1 MRDRNTINAGARIS
15 IVDDDESMREAIKT
29 LIRSIGLSV
38 EEFSSAEDFLYSG
51 RSQVVDCL
59 ILDIRMVGLGGLELQ
74 RRLAADNRRIPIVF
88 ITAHYSEEERTR
100 AMEAGA
106 VDFLSKPFTEQELLN
121 AISASLAI
129 DKEVVDGFDRVAR
142 LDSI

>member
-1 MRDRNTINAGARIS
+1 MDGNRLLCESHGKASICSGQPRNNMRDRNTINAGARIS

-59 ILDIRMVGLGGLELQ
+59 ILDIRMVGLGGL
-74 RRLAADNRRIPIVF
+74 
-88 ITAHYSEEERTR
+88 
-100 AMEAGA
+100 
-106 VDFLSKPFTEQELLN
+106 
-121 AISASLAI
+121 
-129 DKEVVDGFDRVAR
+129 
-142 LDSI
+142 